1 MCSFSPAVKHYWL
14 NWSNLVRIGGV
25 IYQKWREVKSELD
38 HLQLLVAAVIKK
50 EIIISCHDTAYS
62 GHFGIKKSV
71 QKMKNYFTWYQMTKD
86 VRVHIENCVICT
98 KSKSRKS
105 KAGMVD
111 YRVGYPLDRVSIDVI
126 GPLPQTQRRNKYL
139 LVIGD
144 NFTRWME
151 VYPLPHQKADIVAQK
166 FVMEFITRFGIPLE
180 LHSDQGSNFQSELF
194 KAVCSILEITKT
206 RTTPYHPASNG
217 LIERFNRTLAGMI
230 KSFINKNATDWDVNI
245 NLLLAAY
252 RSTPHPA
259 TGFSPN
265 FLMLGREIS
274 IPIKLIYPLPDHK
287 YGGQSEYAQ
296 HLQDKLQD
304 VYQIARKHLKTNAE
318 RLKKNHDTR
327 LTKYKYKKGDLVYK
341 FDKTIRQKFKSP
353 WLDPYLISKVLST
366 VVYEICFKTRTEV
379 VHIDKLIPY
388 VGEIPDWVNRKLNHL
403 E

>member
-1 MCSFSPAVKHYWL
+1 
-14 NWSNLVRIGGV
+14 
-25 IYQKWREVKSELD
+25 
-38 HLQLLVAAVIKK
+38 
-50 EIIISCHDTAYS
+50 
-62 GHFGIKKSV
+62 
-71 QKMKNYFTWYQMTKD
+71 MTKD

-274 IPIKLIYPLPDHK
+274 IPIKLIHPLPDHK

-353 WLDPYLISKVLST
+353 WLGPYLISKVLST